1 MSMSD
6 IKVSRILFEFE
17 TIIKDHSFYLD
28 ELQNMIEIPEFDVEK
43 AERLIKRMRRVRR
56 DLERGINVI
65 TQNVE
70 SMSETNMK
78 EEALGILNYLMTVG
92 LKEEKEML
100 MQLKDSLTKRGIQ
113 NDLEKDVDQIQR
125 ILNNISRFSF

>member
-1 MSMSD
+1 MSD

>member
-1 MSMSD
+1 MSD

-92 LKEEKEML
+92 LKEEEEML

>member
-1 MSMSD
+1 MSD
-6 IKVSRILFEFE
+6 TKVSRILFEFE

-100 MQLKDSLTKRGIQ
+100 MQLKDSLTKRGVQ
-113 NDLEKDVDQIQR
+113 NDLEKDVNQIQR

>member
-1 MSMSD
+1 MSD

-100 MQLKDSLTKRGIQ
+100 MQLKDGLTKRGIQ

>member
-1 MSMSD
+1 MSD
-6 IKVSRILFEFE
+6 TKVSRILFEFE

-113 NDLEKDVDQIQR
+113 NDLEKDVNQIQR